1 MCKFYQ
7 LLLKYNS
14 VCHSNHIVSLFDSIQ
29 RLGNKTAH
37 IDEHLTD
44 RTTSEALVVESSL
57 GNICNWFFNEYLKVE
72 LSLDNLYDKSRE
84 SDNSKLINYEHLIRS
99 ALSDKKL
106 DIDEYEEILKA
117 IDDLKI
123 NGSHSNASNFINSL
137 KNVNSNINFIIMND
151 SLSETSPLFP
161 TKKNIIKQ
169 LNNFCSS
176 SEIVGYFYY
185 SGKCNNDSIV
195 TNEQT
200 TQDILSN
207 NDIIRCLKNI
217 SSNKKIYAF
226 IDSYSSILEVDLFS
240 IHHINLKKNINFSSE
255 TISDLIV
262 EMNHNKVVSSY
273 YPKNQNNIKGLVVFM
288 SGINLTSTLSRLI
301 NNGIGKLNLNNFY
314 LVLFVLLGTKL
325 INPMIYCSQLVS
337 FKKMLM
343 VDFYNGKNIENN
355 NLKLFNNMENNEYEI
370 DSDYVSSEEL
380 IIPSLAEEQ
389 TITSTITTST
399 PNVPSTVTTSTPNV
413 PPNVPPTV
421 TTTTP
426 TVSQIHPLKQHR
438 SNKLSY
444 FLRYKKNR
452 KR

>member
-1 MCKFYQ
+1 MIKPTAIALIISHEY
-7 LLLKYNS
+7 
-14 VCHSNHIVSLFDSIQ
+14 SN
-29 RLGNKTAH
+29 
-37 IDEHLTD
+37 
-44 RTTSEALVVESSL
+44 
-57 GNICNWFFNEYLKVE
+57 
-72 LSLDNLYDKSRE
+72 
-84 SDNSKLINYEHLIRS
+84 
-99 ALSDKKL
+99 
-106 DIDEYEEILKA
+106 

-262 EMNHNKVVSSY
+262 EMNNNKVVSSY
-273 YPKNQNNIKGLVVFM
+273 YPKNQNNIKGLIVFI
-288 SGINLTSTLSRLI
+288 SGINLTSTLCKLI
-301 NNGIGKLNLNNFY
+301 NHGIGKLNLNNFY
-314 LVLFVLLGTKL
+314 SVLFVLLGTKL
-325 INPMIYCSQLVS
+325 MNPMIYCSQLVS
-337 FKKMLM
+337 VKKMQM
-343 VDFYNGKNIENN
+343 IDFYNGKNIENN
-355 NLKLFNNMENNEYEI
+355 NLKLFNNNMENDEYEV

-380 IIPSLAEEQ
+380 IIPSLVEEQ
-389 TITSTITTST
+389 TIT
-399 PNVPSTVTTSTPNV
+399 
-413 PPNVPPTV
+413 PTV
-421 TTTTP
+421 TTTTITTTTTP
-426 TVSQIHPLKQHR
+426 TVTTPVVTPVTTTMTPAVSQIQPLKQHR